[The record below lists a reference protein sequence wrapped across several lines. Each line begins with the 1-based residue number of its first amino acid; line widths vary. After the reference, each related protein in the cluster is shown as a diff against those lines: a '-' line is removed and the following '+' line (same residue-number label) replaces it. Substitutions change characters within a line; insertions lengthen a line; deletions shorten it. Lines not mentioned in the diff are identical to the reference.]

1 VRSGLIDDGVST
13 NCVGILCEGPAKSAG
28 NFLDM
33 WAREGPGEGV
43 SVAAPKTYVIDFRF
57 LLD

>member
-1 VRSGLIDDGVST
+1 MMGSLLTALAYCVRGL
-13 NCVGILCEGPAKSAG
+13 AKSAG